1 MIIAIDGPA
10 ATGKS
15 TTAKCIA
22 QKLGFIYLDTGAMY
36 RSVTLA
42 ILDAGIDMNN
52 SGQLKDLLSNID
64 IDMKIE
70 EGTNKFYLNGRDVSV
85 EIRRPDITRHV
96 SAVSAQKDVRLA
108 MVQNQRK
115 LAKKIDCVIEGR
127 DIGTV
132 VFPDAEFKIF
142 LEADLVVRAERRLKE
157 LHALDEEKSIE
168 ELIKDIERRDT
179 HDASRKISPLKKA
192 EDAFVIDTT
201 HLSIDE
207 QVSKILEIVNI
218 KKT

>member
-1 MIIAIDGPA
+1 
-10 ATGKS
+10 
-15 TTAKCIA
+15 
-22 QKLGFIYLDTGAMY
+22 
-36 RSVTLA
+36 
-42 ILDAGIDMNN
+42 
-52 SGQLKDLLSNID
+52 
-64 IDMKIE
+64 
-70 EGTNKFYLNGRDVSV
+70 
-85 EIRRPDITRHV
+85 
-96 SAVSAQKDVRLA
+96 
-108 MVQNQRK
+108 
-115 LAKKIDCVIEGR
+115 
-127 DIGTV
+127 
-132 VFPDAEFKIF
+132 
-142 LEADLVVRAERRLKE
+142 LVVRAERRLKE